1 MTDGV
6 FNDAPPAAAPVD
18 QLPDAALQKR
28 FDDSQAYIK
37 QLETEAAEQREAI
50 RAREVSAEA
59 ERLLAEARRTATPPP
74 STEAK
79 PAAVEPAR
87 PLSEDELVERVLKA
101 QADRQAVSVQAAN
114 AKAVAEHLTEL
125 YGSEQAANKIVNDRA
140 QELGVGVDFLL
151 STAKQSPTAFYD
163 LMKLQT
169 APRQDAAPRGDVNP
183 AALKTNAPGVK
194 PGTPEYYEQLR
205 LELGNAAFFT
215 PKIQQQRFKDMQALA
230 AAKN

>member
-6 FNDAPPAAAPVD
+6 FNDAPPVVAPVD

-74 STEAK
+74 SREAT
-79 PAAVEPAR
+79 PASQEPAR

-101 QADRQAVSVQAAN
+101 QAERQAVSVQAAN

-169 APRQDAAPRGDVNP
+169 APRQEAAPRGDVNP